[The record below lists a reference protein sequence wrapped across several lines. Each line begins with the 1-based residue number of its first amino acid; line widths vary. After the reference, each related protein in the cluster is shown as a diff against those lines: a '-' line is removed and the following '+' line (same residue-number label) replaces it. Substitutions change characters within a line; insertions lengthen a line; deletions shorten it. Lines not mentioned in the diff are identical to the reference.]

1 MKASDFGLTPRDINT
16 LFSIFTKYPEVKCI
30 SIFGSRAK
38 GNHKF
43 GSDIDLAILNEGV
56 NDKILYTI
64 LDEIEESTRP
74 YFVDIIN
81 YPTLT
86 DEALKSNINRNGKE
100 FYTVKHLNSAT

>member
-38 GNHKF
+38 GKHKF

-56 NDKILYTI
+56 NDKIMYRI
-64 LDEIEESTRP
+64 MDEIEESTLP
-74 YFVDIIN
+74 
-81 YPTLT
+81 YPTIT
-86 DEALKSNINRNGKE
+86 DEALKSNIIKNGKE
-100 FYTVKHLNSAT
+100 FYTVKNLISAT